1 MRLIARAALT
11 ALATVAPLAVVPGVV
26 APGPAVASAAGAA
39 EFQLD
44 GRGWGHGKGMSQW
57 GAQGAATDGLGF
69 RQIVNFYYPG
79 TRVGSATGDIRVLL
93 TAETRQALVVGHRS
107 GLSVRSVS
115 SRASY
120 PLSRAGASRWR
131 ITPSSDNATS
141 RVWVYTDAWHLVRSI
156 AGQAEFVA
164 PSMRLY
170 LPSGSKVYRGK
181 LRSASAGGQRDVVN
195 IVSLE
200 TYLRGVVPREM
211 PALWKAEALKAQAVA
226 ARSYAAYERANSSR
240 GHFDVY
246 DTTQSQVYGGA
257 GDEQPQTDAAIAATR
272 GEIRA
277 YGGTP
282 AFTQF
287 SSSNGGWTVKG
298 SQPYLVARADPYD
311 PVRTW
316 HWTLTQAELR
326 AAAPGI
332 GTATAVTVVAR
343 DGHGDWGGRAVTVR
357 VTGTLKTVDVPAD
370 TFRSRIGL
378 LSTYFRRV

>member
-1 MRLIARAALT
+1 MRLLARTLVT
-11 ALATVAPLAVVPGVV
+11 ALATVVPLAVL
-26 APGPAVASAAGAA
+26 PGPAAPAPAAAAA
-39 EFQLD
+39 EFDLA

-57 GAQGAATDGLGF
+57 GAQGAASRGLSF

-79 TRVGSATGDIRVLL
+79 TRVGSTTGNIRVLI

-115 SRASY
+115 SGASY
-120 PLSRAGASRWR
+120 PLSRAGATRWR
-131 ITPSSDNATS
+131 ITPSADNATS
-141 RVWVYTDAWHLVRSI
+141 KVWVHNGAWRLVRTI

-164 PSMRLY
+164 PSIRLH
-170 LPSGSKVYRGK
+170 LPSGSEVYRGR
-181 LRSASAGGQRDVVN
+181 LRSAAANGQRDVVN

-200 TYLRGVVPREM
+200 TYLRGVVPAEVYTS
-211 PALWKAEALKAQAVA
+211 WKPEALKAQAVA
-226 ARSYAAYERANSSR
+226 ARSYAAYERAHSSR

-257 GDEQPQTDAAIAATR
+257 GAEVSTTDAAIAATR
-272 GEIRA
+272 GEIRT
-277 YGGTP
+277 YGGKP

-316 HWTLTQAELR
+316 RWTLTQAELR

-332 GTATAVTVVAR
+332 GTATAVRVVAR
-343 DGHGDWGGRAVTVR
+343 DGRGDWGGRAVTVR